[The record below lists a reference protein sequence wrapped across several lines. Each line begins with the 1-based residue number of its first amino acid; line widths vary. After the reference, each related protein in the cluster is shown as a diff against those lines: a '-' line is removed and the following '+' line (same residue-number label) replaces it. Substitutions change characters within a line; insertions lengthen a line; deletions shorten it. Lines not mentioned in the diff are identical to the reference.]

1 MATEPSGIH
10 GTPEIL
16 QPAWP
21 DPVLLEIVHVA
32 ANSPIQLFLTVPI
45 DPLIQLTLEP
55 ALNDP
60 ARATTLL

>member
-45 DPLIQLTLEP
+45 DPLILHNLHWSLP
-55 ALNDP
+55 
-60 ARATTLL
+60 